1 MRYKISDLAKL
12 LGVSTN
18 TVRRYEDMGYISAV
32 RDENSGYRYYD
43 DDGVFGVLNAK
54 MHIKYGFT
62 HEQISKMQNYTLDE
76 TIEACQEHMQQMD
89 RQIAYM
95 TYLRHRLKD
104 DCVLMNKAAT
114 NTDIYEKQSLPMY
127 YVLYK
132 NGGKLLQEPE
142 RLEQLSEFL
151 YNSPEIQHIYIIPE
165 SEMKAGRF
173 TVSCGYSIKEEH
185 LEKYHLHINQYA
197 QKYIP
202 KPSVMGISKVP
213 ARLSSIYDY
222 SQDEIKEIMIG
233 RHLAYMKEHN
243 LVLDGDI
250 TGMVITSGSVDINNS
265 NDQVLTYTVEDKAH
279 NKTEAKRTIKMV
291 RRDSPGT
298 IYLTFDD
305 GPNYGTTNVILDI
318 LKEENVKATF
328 FVTGKGPDELIKRE
342 YDEGH
347 TVALHTFSHNYQT
360 VYQSVDAYFNDLTK
374 VHDRVASI
382 TGYDSRIIRF
392 PGGSSNTISRHYQE
406 GIMTTL
412 TKEVI
417 EKGYYYYDWNISS
430 GDAGEYKDS
439 RSIINQVTRNLSKER
454 TNMVLMHDIK
464 PYTRDALREII
475 KYGKENGYH
484 FDKITSG
491 TKMIRQKVNN

>member
-1 MRYKISDLAKL
+1 M
-12 LGVSTN
+12 
-18 TVRRYEDMGYISAV
+18 
-32 RDENSGYRYYD
+32 
-43 DDGVFGVLNAK
+43 LNAK

-250 TGMVITSGSVDINNS
+250 TGIVITKVKDDDSDDHVMYILMSVPVRHENS
-265 NDQVLTYTVEDKAH
+265 
-279 NKTEAKRTIKMV
+279 
-291 RRDSPGT
+291 
-298 IYLTFDD
+298 
-305 GPNYGTTNVILDI
+305 
-318 LKEENVKATF
+318 
-328 FVTGKGPDELIKRE
+328 EL
-342 YDEGH
+342 
-347 TVALHTFSHNYQT
+347 
-360 VYQSVDAYFNDLTK
+360 
-374 VHDRVASI
+374 
-382 TGYDSRIIRF
+382 
-392 PGGSSNTISRHYQE
+392 
-406 GIMTTL
+406 
-412 TKEVI
+412 
-417 EKGYYYYDWNISS
+417 
-430 GDAGEYKDS
+430 
-439 RSIINQVTRNLSKER
+439 
-454 TNMVLMHDIK
+454 
-464 PYTRDALREII
+464 
-475 KYGKENGYH
+475 
-484 FDKITSG
+484 
-491 TKMIRQKVNN
+491 